1 MQGMP
6 LRRSTAAALAAAA
19 LTASLFAGCSKEE
32 KSSAPLPDATTLLKQ
47 SAETTRALKSAHL
60 DLNVEGKVENLT
72 IKTLSGDLAN
82 EPAVAAQGR
91 TKITLPGGDV
101 DAEFRVVGGTLY
113 AALDP
118 NQWSD
123 FGPAKNV
130 FDVSVILN
138 PDTGLAN
145 ILSNFKDP
153 KAEDRETING
163 VQSIKI
169 TGQVPLEAVDKIAP
183 KIAST
188 PTVPGTVWIRED
200 GNHDLVQAKL
210 EPTPGNS
217 VQMTLSKWNEPV
229 SVEKPP
235 GV

>member
-6 LRRSTAAALAAAA
+6 LRRTTAAVLAAVAV
-19 LTASLFAGCSKEE
+19 TATVVAGCSKEE
-32 KSSAPLPDATTLLKQ
+32 KNSAPLPDAATLVKQ
-47 SAETTRALKSAHL
+47 SAETTRNVKSAHL
-60 DLNVEGKVENLT
+60 ELVVEGTVGQLA
-72 IKTLSGDLAN
+72 IKTLSGDLSNA
-82 EPAVAAQGR
+82 PAVAAQGHTR
-91 TKITLPGGDV
+91 IKLAGGDV
-101 DAEFRVVGGTLY
+101 EADFRVVDGTLY

-145 ILSNFKDP
+145 ILANLNDP

-163 VQSIKI
+163 VETVKV
-169 TGQVPLEAVDKIAP
+169 TGQVPVEAVDKIAP
-183 KIAST
+183 KIASS

-229 SVEKPP
+229 TVEKPP
-235 GV
+235 GL